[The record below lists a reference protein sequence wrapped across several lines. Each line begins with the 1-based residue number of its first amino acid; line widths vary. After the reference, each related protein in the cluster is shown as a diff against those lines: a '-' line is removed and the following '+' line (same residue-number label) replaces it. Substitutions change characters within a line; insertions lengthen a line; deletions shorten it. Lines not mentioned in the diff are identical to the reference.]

1 MKLTLKSSYKPAGD
15 QPQAIDKLIKG
26 IESGMQSQT
35 LLGITGSGKTYTAAN
50 IIEKVG
56 KPTLVIAHN
65 KTLAAQLAQEY
76 KEFFPD
82 NEVHYFV
89 SYYDYYQ
96 PEAYMSATD
105 TFIEKDMSINVE
117 IERLRHASTQA
128 LLSRKDVI
136 IVASV
141 SCIYGLGS
149 PEEYLK
155 QNLKLAV
162 GDRMDRR
169 KFMEKLIKIYFE
181 RTTADLQSG
190 KFRVTGSRFEIM
202 STAEK
207 VIYLVELT
215 GNTISAITKVDAMTR
230 ELLGSLSDVFIF
242 PAKHY
247 VTDKEQQK
255 KAVKLIKTEL
265 DYNLN
270 KLKKEGKILERER
283 LKR

>member
-1 MKLTLKSSYKPAGD
+1 MKLTLKSDYNPAGD
-15 QPQAIDKLIKG
+15 QPQAIEKLIKG

-50 IIEKVG
+50 IIEKVS

-76 KEFFPD
+76 KEFFPN

-117 IERLRHASTQA
+117 IERLRHASTQV

-169 KFMEKLIKIYFE
+169 EFMEKLIKIYFE

-215 GNTISAITKVDAMTR
+215 GNTISAITKVDGMTR
-230 ELLGSLSDVFIF
+230 EILGSL
-242 PAKHY
+242 
-247 VTDKEQQK
+247 
-255 KAVKLIKTEL
+255 
-265 DYNLN
+265 
-270 KLKKEGKILERER
+270 
-283 LKR
+283 